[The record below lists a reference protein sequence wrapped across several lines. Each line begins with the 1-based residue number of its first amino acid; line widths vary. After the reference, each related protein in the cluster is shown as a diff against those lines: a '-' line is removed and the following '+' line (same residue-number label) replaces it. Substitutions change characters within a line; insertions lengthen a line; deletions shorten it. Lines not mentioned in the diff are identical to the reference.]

1 MTSVNSRKTCKY
13 KNAFILMPKAVGPS
27 GVSGCAV
34 LDTRVDLTT
43 TKTVEE
49 GSGSI
54 GKWCELHFS
63 SVQHSATQR
72 AKYAGPERVSF
83 LCLQAEVPEQLPAVA
98 GRQPRMPTNVP
109 FVNSAVNAI
118 HLHINKIINTSQANA
133 ALRTPKTKKQFI

>member
-1 MTSVNSRKTCKY
+1 MTSVTSRKTCKY
-13 KNAFILMPKAVGPS
+13 KNAFILMPKAAGLGDVALS
-27 GVSGCAV
+27 VLSGCVV
-34 LDTRVDLTT
+34 LNTG
-43 TKTVEE
+43 VEE

-72 AKYAGPERVSF
+72 AKYAGPERVPF
-83 LCLQAEVPEQLPAVA
+83 LWLQAEVPEQLPAVA

-109 FVNSAVNAI
+109 FVNSAVNAM
-118 HLHINKIINTSQANA
+118 HLHINKIVNTSQSNA